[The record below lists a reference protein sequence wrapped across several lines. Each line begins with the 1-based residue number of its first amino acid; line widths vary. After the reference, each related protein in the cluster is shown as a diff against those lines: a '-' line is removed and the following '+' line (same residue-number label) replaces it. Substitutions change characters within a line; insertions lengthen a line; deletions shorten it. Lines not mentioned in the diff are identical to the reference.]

1 MMGSFKQ
8 AALFVLLASLLSQP
22 ALARRKP
29 HDEAVETK
37 HLKSAL
43 LNSEEGATI
52 VDTAFERRFRSAQD
66 CSHFVHSV
74 YDRAG
79 YHFAYAPTSDLY
91 AGIPEFHYVKHPQP
105 GDLVVWR
112 GHAGIVTDPEQH
124 EFFSVLSTGLRM
136 DFYDSRY
143 WKHRGRPRFYRY
155 RKPAASFEE

>member
-1 MMGSFKQ
+1 MDCCKQ

-22 ALARRKP
+22 ALARRRQLDDVP
-29 HDEAVETK
+29 EAK
-37 HLKSAL
+37 HLKAAL

-52 VDTAFERRFRSAQD
+52 VDTAFEKRFRSARD

-79 YHFAYAPTSDLY
+79 YHFAYAPTSNLY
-91 AGIPEFHYVKHPQP
+91 AGVPEFHHVKRPQP
-105 GDLVVWR
+105 GDLVVWL

-136 DFYDSRY
+136 DFYDSKY

>member
-1 MMGSFKQ
+1 MDCCKQ
-8 AALFVLLASLLSQP
+8 AALFVLVSALLSQP
-22 ALARRKP
+22 ALARHKQL
-29 HDEAVETK
+29 HDGPQAKQGNAE
-37 HLKSAL
+37 L
-43 LNSEEGATI
+43 LNSEEGMTV
-52 VDTAFERRFRSAQD
+52 VDTAFEKRFHSARD

-79 YHFAYAPTSDLY
+79 YHFAYAPTSNLY

-136 DFYDSRY
+136 DSYDSKY

-155 RKPAASFEE
+155 RKAAASFEE